1 MDSTDFSRWT
11 LGQAVTVV
19 SKGFPGV
26 PKKLR
31 KPDQVLTGPG
41 NIRLD
46 VLGVFQATLEWK
58 EKATVKVPRRPLQ
71 ILLPPE
77 LVDPTLQDESSD
89 GTQSTSEDMEQEP
102 SGTTLR
108 EVSFFAF
115 PKDPL
120 LKKRWLVAIKRDEG
134 KLFAVTKHTKVCS
147 THFANDDYL
156 PNVVGGR
163 RYLRVDALPSVFAF
177 GKPQR
182 PARRK
187 PRDGQQCVSRAQRL
201 SAIGQAGSSEL
212 ALETTLSPG
221 GDVAVSRDCATADE
235 ALDATECS
243 DSASAPTSATDFQ
256 ECQEVCGCTCA
267 ATVVNL
273 EEQLSE
279 HQARIRQ
286 LESDLEVRTEEVKCA
301 SASAAR
307 VPELEMQLSLLQVH
321 VQQLKIDLE
330 ARTKEVKSAKVR
342 FIKLKESAK

>member
-1 MDSTDFSRWT
+1 M
-11 LGQAVTVV
+11 
-19 SKGFPGV
+19 
-26 PKKLR
+26 
-31 KPDQVLTGPG
+31 
-41 NIRLD
+41 
-46 VLGVFQATLEWK
+46 
-58 EKATVKVPRRPLQ
+58 
-71 ILLPPE
+71 
-77 LVDPTLQDESSD
+77 
-89 GTQSTSEDMEQEP
+89 
-102 SGTTLR
+102 
-108 EVSFFAF
+108 SFFAF

-163 RYLRVDALPSVFAF
+163 RYLRVDAVPSVFAF

-187 PRDGQQCVSRAQRL
+187 PRDRQQCVSRAQRL

-235 ALDATECS
+235 VLDATECS

-256 ECQEVCGCTCA
+256 ERQEVCGCTCA

-279 HQARIRQ
+279 HQARVRQ
-286 LESDLEVRTEEVKCA
+286 LENDLEGRTEEMKCA

-307 VPELEMQLSLLQVH
+307 VPELEMRLSLLQVH
-321 VQQLKIDLE
+321 VQQLKSDLE
-330 ARTKEVKSAKVR
+330 ARTKEVKSAKDALY
-342 FIKLKESAK
+342 KA

>member
-1 MDSTDFSRWT
+1 MKQEHKEAHVCRSQEGGSI
-11 LGQAVTVV
+11 
-19 SKGFPGV
+19 SK
-26 PKKLR
+26 KQCYK
-31 KPDQVLTGPG
+31 D
-41 NIRLD
+41 
-46 VLGVFQATLEWK
+46 
-58 EKATVKVPRRPLQ
+58 
-71 ILLPPE
+71 
-77 LVDPTLQDESSD
+77 
-89 GTQSTSEDMEQEP
+89 
-102 SGTTLR
+102 
-108 EVSFFAF
+108 VSFFAF

-163 RYLRVDALPSVFAF
+163 RYLRVDAVSSVFAF

-187 PRDGQQCVSRAQRL
+187 PRDRQQCVSRAQRL

-212 ALETTLSPG
+212 AFETTLSPG
-221 GDVAVSRDCATADE
+221 GDVAMSRDCVTADE
-235 ALDATECS
+235 ALDATECG

-256 ECQEVCGCTCA
+256 ERQEVCGCTCA

-286 LESDLEVRTEEVKCA
+286 LESDLEGRTEEVKCA

-321 VQQLKIDLE
+321 VQQLKSDLE
-330 ARTKEVKSAKVR
+330 VRTKEFQPGDSVMADKGFKIQDLLSAKGVALNIPP
-342 FIKLKESAK
+342 FPAEAAPD

>member
-1 MDSTDFSRWT
+1 MWLQGYADPGGSAALNGGW
-11 LGQAVTVV
+11 LGTYT
-19 SKGFPGV
+19 PDH
-26 PKKLR
+26 
-31 KPDQVLTGPG
+31 KP
-41 NIRLD
+41 R
-46 VLGVFQATLEWK
+46 
-58 EKATVKVPRRPLQ
+58 
-71 ILLPPE
+71 
-77 LVDPTLQDESSD
+77 
-89 GTQSTSEDMEQEP
+89 
-102 SGTTLR
+102 
-108 EVSFFAF
+108 VSFFAF

-120 LKKRWLVAIKRDEG
+120 LKRRWLVAIKRDEG

-163 RYLRVDALPSVFAF
+163 RYLRVDAVPSVFAF

-187 PRDGQQCVSRAQRL
+187 PRDRQQCVSRAQRL

-235 ALDATECS
+235 VLDATECS

-256 ECQEVCGCTCA
+256 ERQEVCGCA

-279 HQARIRQ
+279 HQARIW
-286 LESDLEVRTEEVKCA
+286 KA
-301 SASAAR
+301 
-307 VPELEMQLSLLQVH
+307 
-321 VQQLKIDLE
+321 I
-330 ARTKEVKSAKVR
+330 
-342 FIKLKESAK
+342 

>member
-1 MDSTDFSRWT
+1 MNEARDHLLIAVYPQTKGSFRQLISCGGASKRQESAATAIAPASVAAATAAAKALYGGTRSSSRCSAAA
-11 LGQAVTVV
+11 AVRVIQPSV
-19 SKGFPGV
+19 
-26 PKKLR
+26 R
-31 KPDQVLTGPG
+31 
-41 NIRLD
+41 
-46 VLGVFQATLEWK
+46 A
-58 EKATVKVPRRPLQ
+58 VPRRRLGCPVSRPHASAGRQVCCPAALRRKSSF
-71 ILLPPE
+71 IEARPGGALNS
-77 LVDPTLQDESSD
+77 ESSMLGHGEIGTRWRVRD
-89 GTQSTSEDMEQEP
+89 GPANAAPVWARGISAVPEMHGSVVE
-102 SGTTLR
+102 R
-108 EVSFFAF
+108 AVSFFAF

-163 RYLRVDALPSVFAF
+163 RYLRVDAVPSVFAF

-187 PRDGQQCVSRAQRL
+187 PRDRQQCVSRAQRL

-235 ALDATECS
+235 VLDATECS
-243 DSASAPTSATDFQ
+243 DSASAPTGATDFQ
-256 ECQEVCGCTCA
+256 ERQEVCGRTCA

-279 HQARIRQ
+279 HQANWKAI
-286 LESDLEVRTEEVKCA
+286 
-301 SASAAR
+301 
-307 VPELEMQLSLLQVH
+307 
-321 VQQLKIDLE
+321 
-330 ARTKEVKSAKVR
+330 
-342 FIKLKESAK
+342 